1 MAPMPEPEKP
11 LKPTPRKRGWFRR
24 ALRWV
29 GLLLLVVA
37 IFHRPLFHMGM
48 RLLLIQVAARQN
60 VTLDVAFSGNVFTNL
75 TVSGVRAIPTGKAP
89 SPVHRIVIER
99 VRLDY
104 SIPLL
109 VKHGIGE
116 FLRSYEV
123 INADLELD
131 ALPSKSEPE
140 RQQKHALAE
149 DLNNLLG
156 QPAAYADRVR
166 IENFNITV
174 RAEKN
179 VTQVKGF
186 NLLLDPES
194 PGYLRVERIQIPGMP
209 VWENLSAETSYEKR
223 NFFIKELQLDP
234 KLVIEQLNFDASQR
248 AQHKGGMDLKARL
261 FGGTLHLALSGS
273 QLDAKGKNLANSYD
287 TKLQVEASD
296 VSLEDA
302 TAYFG
307 APKPPV
313 AKLTSLVVLFTG
325 EPEKPRTWDGNIGLR
340 VDTLAFD
347 KTKVDNVKLA
357 AKFTRGGKADLK
369 AVNIAAGNNSI
380 ALSGTIGLPES
391 VNDFPLSDVD
401 GALKIDA
408 PDLPALTAMLPD
420 PLTGSVSGGGPIKLG
435 KGWVSTDLAFVAA
448 TLAGKG
454 FAVETTKLALH
465 AEKRIA
471 PAGGAPFDDLT
482 SHLTAELTG
491 LRAGDFAIDSVALDV
506 ENRNDL
512 VTLHTVEVHRA
523 ENSVSAKGTYQVPR
537 DLSQAASA
545 PVDAQFA
552 IDLPK
557 LESFGIKV
565 KDATLAGHIAGK
577 GTLKLVD
584 QALNGGVQ
592 IDGGDFQ
599 IGSYKAVALATK
611 IGIANNKAS
620 IEQLA
625 LQFNATDQVGITGE
639 VGVQAPF
646 PYEAA
651 LLLDVKDLAAFQ
663 PLLAVLGMKQSL
675 TGALHL
681 DWSGKGEAA
690 PIKPPLAPSL
700 EQTGQLNLTLAKGRF
715 DKIDLSEIKLGGLYG
730 PEFAQSTD
738 LRFVSGPTTF
748 TGALE
753 MKDGKVKLRDMSL
766 SQGDLSVLSGFVILP
781 IDLDRTNQP
790 VPLDQRI
797 AANINTTNLD
807 LDKLLGSFGQTSPV
821 AGTIT
826 ANLVTGGTVLQP
838 FGHLKV
844 AGRKLR
850 AKAVN
855 ALDAADLDLD
865 IHYASKPRPDDT
877 LPGPGPSPG
886 ELTLNAVVKQ
896 PQMQPLT
903 IKGQVPLDLE
913 STIKDARLDPN
924 LPLEVSIQLPP
935 SSLAVVPKLAPQV
948 RKIDGTLGLDVRV
961 EGTVNKP
968 VLSGTAALDLI
979 QARMDNE
986 NIPAIRGFKA
996 RLGFADDTLNF
1007 NTFEGEVG
1015 GGTFKLSGTVKVPNL
1030 KDPVFDLRMASREV
1044 LVKRDDSITVRADAD
1059 VQLTGPL
1066 SAANVGGTVY
1076 VTHSRFFKEIDILPI
1091 AMPGKAKPAP
1101 KTAKAID
1108 TGVSFPAPPLRD
1120 WKFDLAIKTR
1130 PNDSFLIRGNL
1141 ANGAAALDLKLGGTG
1156 LAPYLEGNVHIEQ
1169 FKASLPFSTLTV
1181 SRGFV
1186 YFNKE
1191 DPFQPSLEIQADS
1204 QARDY
1209 LVHAYVYGKATD
1221 PQIQLSSEPP
1231 LQYSDIVSLLATGTT
1246 ATELTGNADVLASKA
1261 AMLAIQQLYHKI
1273 FLKGKAPAV
1282 DKDKT
1287 NSGNFVDRFTFELG
1301 ALDNRT
1307 GGQQVISRVK
1317 LTDQLYLIGDLGT
1330 EGSFTGSLKY
1340 LIRFR

>member
-1 MAPMPEPEKP
+1 MPPMPEPEKP
-11 LKPTPRKRGWFRR
+11 SKPTPRKRGWFRR

-29 GLLLLVVA
+29 GLLLLVAA
-37 IFHRPLFHMGM
+37 IFHRPLFHTGV

-60 VTLDVAFSGNVFTNL
+60 VSLDVTFSGNIFTNL
-75 TVSGVRAIPTGKAP
+75 TVSGVRAIPTGQAP
-89 SPVHRIVIER
+89 SPVHRIEIER
-99 VRLDY
+99 LRLDY

-109 VKHGIGE
+109 LKHGVGE

-123 INADLELD
+123 VNAHLELD

-140 RQQKHALAE
+140 RKQKHALAE

-174 RAEKN
+174 RAENN
-179 VTQVKGF
+179 VTQVKNF

-223 NFFIKELQLDP
+223 NFFIKELQLAP
-234 KLVIEQLNFDASQR
+234 QLVVEQLNFDASQR

-273 QLDAKGKNLANSYD
+273 QLDAKGKNLDKSYD
-287 TKLQVEASD
+287 TTLRVEAQD

-325 EPEKPRTWDGNIGLR
+325 EPEKPRTWNGNIGLR

-347 KTKVDNVKLA
+347 KTKLDSVKLA
-357 AKFTRGGKADLK
+357 ANFTKGATAELK
-369 AVNIAAGNNSI
+369 AVNLAAGNNAI
-380 ALSGTIGLPES
+380 AISGTIGLPES
-391 VNDFPLSDVD
+391 VNDFPLSDVE
-401 GALKIDA
+401 ATLKVDA

-420 PLTGSVSGGGPIKLG
+420 PITGSITGGGPIKMG
-435 KGWVSTDLAFVAA
+435 KGWVSTDLTFNAA
-448 TLAGKG
+448 SLIGKG
-454 FAVETTKLALH
+454 FAVEGTKLTLH

-471 PAGGAPFDDLT
+471 PAGGAPFDDLA
-482 SHLTAELTG
+482 SHLTAEVTG

-506 ENRNDL
+506 ENHNDL
-512 VTLHTVEVHRA
+512 VTLHTMEVHRA
-523 ENSVSAKGTYQVPR
+523 ENSVTARGTYRVPR
-537 DLSQAASA
+537 DLSQAANA
-545 PVDAQFA
+545 PADAQFA
-552 IDLPK
+552 IHLPK

-565 KDATLAGHIAGK
+565 KDATLAGHLEGQGA
-577 GTLKLVD
+577 LKLVD
-584 QALNGGVQ
+584 QALNGSVQ
-592 IDGGDFQ
+592 IQGGDFQ

-620 IEQLA
+620 VDQLA
-625 LQFNATDQVGITGE
+625 LQFNATDQVAITGE

-646 PYEAA
+646 PYEGA

-663 PLLAVLGMKQSL
+663 PLLAVFGLKQSL

-690 PIKPPLAPSL
+690 KIKPPLAPSL
-700 EQTGQLNLTLAKGRF
+700 DQTGQLNLALTKGRF
-715 DKIDLSEIKLGGLYG
+715 DKIDLTEIKLGGLYG
-730 PEFAQSTD
+730 PGFAQSTD
-738 LRFVSGPTTF
+738 LRIVTGPTSF
-748 TGALE
+748 SGALE
-753 MKDGKVKLRDMSL
+753 MKEGKVKLRDMSL
-766 SQGDLSVLSGFVILP
+766 SQGNLSVLSGFLIVP
-781 IDLDRTNQP
+781 IDLDHTNQP

-838 FGHLKV
+838 FAHLKV

-850 AKAVN
+850 AKSIN

-865 IHYASKPRPDDT
+865 LHYASKPRLDDA
-877 LPGPGPSPG
+877 LPGPSPG
-886 ELTLNAVVKQ
+886 ELTLNAVIKQ

-913 STIKDARLDPN
+913 STVKDAKLDPN
-924 LPLEVSIQLPP
+924 LPLAVSIQLPP

-986 NIPAIRGFKA
+986 NVPAIRGFKA

-1015 GGTFKLSGTVKVPNL
+1015 GGTFKLSGTVKLPNL
-1030 KDPVFDLRMASREV
+1030 KDPVFDLRMTSREV

-1066 SAANVGGTVY
+1066 SAATVGGAVY

-1101 KTAKAID
+1101 KTAKSMD

-1156 LAPYLEGNVHIEQ
+1156 LAPYLEGNVHIEE
-1169 FKASLPFSTLTV
+1169 FKASLPFSNLSV

-1186 YFNKE
+1186 YFTKE
-1191 DPFQPSLEIQADS
+1191 APFQPSLEIQADS

-1246 ATELTGNADVLASKA
+1246 TSELTGNADVLASKA
-1261 AMLAIQQLYHKI
+1261 AMLAVQQLYRKI

-1282 DKDKT
+1282 DKDKSS
-1287 NSGNFVDRFTFELG
+1287 NGSFVDRFQIELG

-1317 LTDQLYLIGDLGT
+1317 LTDQLYLVGDLGT
-1330 EGSFTGSLKY
+1330 EGGFTGSLKY